1 MKQALQLVL
10 RGYKRFIS
18 PMLPNACRF
27 TPTCSE
33 YAMEALEL
41 HGLLRGSLLGI
52 VRLARCHPFARA
64 GFDPVPPPAPAQRQ
78 DERARTRFAPHAG
91 EVKYGELT
99 AATLR
104 SQATTGRN

>member
-33 YAMEALEL
+33 YAVEALEL

-78 DERARTRFAPHAG
+78 DERARQD
-91 EVKYGELT
+91 
-99 AATLR
+99 LR
-104 SQATTGRN
+104 PMRAK

>member
-10 RGYKRFIS
+10 QGYKRFIS

-33 YAMEALEL
+33 YALQAIEL
-41 HGLLRGSLLGI
+41 HGPFRGSLLGI
-52 VRLARCHPFARA
+52 ARLARCHPFARA
-64 GFDPVPPPAPAQRQ
+64 GFDPVPAPSQHADRFPPHTGGVKNGKLAP
-78 DERARTRFAPHAG
+78 G
-91 EVKYGELT
+91 S
-99 AATLR
+99 LR